1 MADRNQTT
9 IENSARRTARITFLP
24 HERHGQVAVGTPMRQ
39 VAQQFGISEFEMP
52 CGGVGLC
59 GKCRVRVIS
68 GQIPA
73 TRQDQKYFTKREL
86 EQGWRLG
93 CQMLVENDLILEI
106 PTHTVAGS
114 IRLTTGIVHNVT
126 PDSGVYTITR
136 HEPGSL
142 SLFDDLRTPK
152 QEPFIA
158 DLESA
163 TLLAKSLPGQKLIC
177 WQNRILD
184 FSEKENSPL
193 YGIAFDIGT
202 TTLVGKLID
211 LESGSV
217 VALAS
222 DLNGQVTLGGDVMT
236 RLALAQNETSGITQ
250 LQTAV
255 LSSMNRIIRKVA
267 EKALIDSGQIVLVAA
282 AGNSAMIHLLLAIET
297 RSLAQLPF
305 IPVFRTLDSV
315 NASGLGLEVNSGAR
329 MLLLPIIGRHVGG
342 DATGVLLSLESEFR
356 GTWLAI
362 DIGTNGEILLCH
374 EGQVWATSA
383 AAGPAFEG
391 TQISQGMRAAPGA
404 IERVFFKEHRFVCN
418 TIADQLP
425 KGICGSGLID
435 AIGTALQV
443 GLLDSTGRIIF
454 ADENKVVSKDP
465 LALLLSPEVILTQ
478 KDIRQVQLAKG
489 AIATGIDIL
498 LSTAGLD
505 IDDLNAIYL
514 AGAFGQ
520 YVRPDMA
527 QAIGLL
533 PMVPAKH
540 IRVIGNAAATGAE
553 RVLISRSQ
561 MELAN
566 KIARETTYIELAD
579 HPSFQDR
586 FAENMLFP
594 V

>member
-9 IENSARRTARITFLP
+9 VENSAKRRARITFLP
-24 HERHGQVAVGTPMRQ
+24 HERHGEVKIGTPMRQ
-39 VAQQFGISEFEMP
+39 VAQQFGISDFEMP

-59 GKCRVRVIS
+59 GKCRVRVVS
-68 GQIPA
+68 GQAPV
-73 TRQDQKYFTKREL
+73 TRQDQKYFSRQEL
-86 EQGWRLG
+86 KQGWRLG
-93 CQMLVENDLILEI
+93 CQMLVKNDLTLEI
-106 PTHTVAGS
+106 PTRTTAGS
-114 IRLTTGIVHNVT
+114 IRLTTGIVHHVT
-126 PDSGVYTITR
+126 PDSGIFVVTR
-136 HEPGSL
+136 PDPCAP
-142 SLFDDLRTPK
+142 SLFEDLALNEQP
-152 QEPFIA
+152 IDA
-158 DLESA
+158 DLESVA
-163 TLLAKSLPGQKLIC
+163 LLGKSLPGQKLIC

-184 FSEKENSPL
+184 VSDKEALSL

-202 TTLVGKLID
+202 TTLVGKLIN
-211 LESGSV
+211 LETGSV
-217 VALAS
+217 VALDS
-222 DLNGQVTLGGDVMT
+222 DLNGQVTLGGDVMS
-236 RLALAQNETSGITQ
+236 RLALVQNERSSSQ
-250 LQTAV
+250 LQKAV
-255 LSSMNRIIRKVA
+255 LSSMNRIVRRVS
-267 EKALIDSGQIVLVAA
+267 EKAQIDSAQIYLASI
-282 AGNSAMIHLLLAIET
+282 AGNSAMLHLLLAIDT

-305 IPVFRTLDSV
+305 SPVFRTMDTVS
-315 NASGLGLEVNSGAR
+315 ASDMGLKINPRAR
-329 MLLLPIIGRHVGG
+329 IRLLPIIGRHVGG
-342 DATGVLLSLESEFR
+342 DATGVLLSLESELR

-374 EGQVWATSA
+374 EGQIWATSA

-435 AIGTALQV
+435 AIGTALQE
-443 GLLDSTGRIIF
+443 GLVDSTGRIIHS
-454 ADENKVVSKDP
+454 DKNKTVIKDP
-465 LALLLSPEVILTQ
+465 LALLLTPEVILTQ

-498 LSTAGLD
+498 MSTAGLG

-527 QAIGLL
+527 QAIGLF
-533 PMVPAKH
+533 PQVPLEH
-540 IRVIGNAAATGAE
+540 VQVIGNAAATGAE
-553 RVLISRSQ
+553 RVLISRAQ
-561 MELAN
+561 MEIAN

-579 HPSFQDR
+579 HPDFQER

-594 V
+594 A